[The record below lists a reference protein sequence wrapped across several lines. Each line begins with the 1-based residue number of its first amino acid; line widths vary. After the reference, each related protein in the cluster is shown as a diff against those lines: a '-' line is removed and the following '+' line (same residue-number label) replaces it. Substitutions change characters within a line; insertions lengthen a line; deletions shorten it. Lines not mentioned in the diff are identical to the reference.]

1 MISLCIT
8 GLSDSAIAAV
18 AGALQAAGVAPAQA
32 AQRDADLSF
41 ASWHARVYQAADHG
55 QQEPLDGAGSV
66 GDAPILGRLWEQL
79 ASDLFLSN
87 IQTPVWGWADAKS
100 LGLLD
105 YWLTFDASIHFVLVA
120 TSPEQM
126 LAEHLANLALSDES
140 AKKAREA
147 VPVDRLL
154 DQWSQAHHAM
164 LRFALRHPARCMLV
178 LADELEQQ
186 VLVEAAKATW
196 PNALKA
202 LRVPQKDAKGG
213 VPEAAPSPSNAV
225 LRHFA
230 EQWCEAYP
238 QAKTLHHEIASV
250 AAAGN
255 FKNNEKQSSE
265 AVLQGVLAT
274 LAMAHKLPLL
284 LAQVKETERLRAQ
297 EAQASKIALEAEVL
311 AKTKATTALSDEK
324 SQRKSADEERALLLT
339 QLHQVQEDLESYY
352 LKSKELDKEVK
363 SLGNAQREFEAQA
376 KANAELKEKLE
387 EERKARAASAGENAK
402 LAQEKAKLIEARDSL
417 AQARALVQE
426 KLNEAGSSRAEV
438 VQEKIALSQK
448 NKELIA
454 AREAE
459 IKLKT
464 ELQAKLEDELK
475 AKSMLAG
482 ENAKLTQEKAKLIEA
497 RDSLAQARALVQE
510 KLNEAGSSRAEVV
523 QEKIALSHKIK
534 DALAARDADANA
546 KKMALDQLA
555 KAQARAKMAEEES
568 AQMLAELHKLQEDAE
583 RYDLRIKGL
592 QANLNQ
598 ATARF
603 RRVTSRQPDGI
614 DWESVQTQP
623 VMVDGRPALQ
633 CRATNVAVMGKE
645 WKSLAFVAFIQ
656 DGTLAFTFLPNPD
669 AAGLGPLTR
678 LPRGLGSLAQFT
690 ASAGREIPGQ
700 PGMELLKDLGT
711 SDWDLLRGLPRLV
724 SLGLQYVRGAW
735 PVGMPGPAAWENA
748 AKATLPALLRVP
760 AALRF
765 DVLKLQS
772 AATQANYEHLRLWL
786 DPLSL
791 GNKRFAG
798 FEFRFGCNVGQ
809 VSQFGAN
816 ARLEFFRGSGT
827 STFDQWVPN
836 ARDGDHERLDLVFV
850 FPTSMNIKDWS
861 ALSVNDR
868 CLVLLLADQLPT
880 MLAEMGSS
888 SVQTT
893 RPMSEWV
900 ALAQKLRSFVRARLD
915 VTGVQKQPDALVDAV
930 PGSVPKTGLNA
941 PAKRRTALPSSVVS
955 DIKKPRAATKAPLAA
970 KKPVL
975 RIQSTGSAVRAE
987 PARARKK

>member
-8 GLSDSAIAAV
+8 GLSDSAIAVV
-18 AGALQAAGVAPAQA
+18 AGTLQGAGVAPAQA

-41 ASWHARVYQAADHG
+41 ASWHARVYQAAEQG
-55 QQEPLDGAGSV
+55 QQENQDGA
-66 GDAPILGRLWEQL
+66 AAEAELPTLGRLWDQL
-79 ASDLFLSN
+79 ASDLFLGN

-105 YWLTFDASIHFVLVA
+105 YWLAFDSSIHFVLVA

-126 LAEHLANLALSDES
+126 LAEQLTDLTLADASATKALS
-140 AKKAREA
+140 AI
-147 VPVDRLL
+147 PVDGLMAR
-154 DQWSQAHHAM
+154 WNQAHHAM
-164 LRFALRHPARCMLV
+164 LRFALRNPARCMLV
-178 LADELEQQ
+178 LADDLSKQ
-186 VLVEAAKATW
+186 VLVDATKASW
-196 PNALKA
+196 PKALKA
-202 LRVPQKDAKGG
+202 LRVPQKDATSAM
-213 VPEAAPSPSNAV
+213 PELAPSSSDRV

-238 QAKTLHHEIASV
+238 QAKTLHQEIASV
-250 AAAGN
+250 AAAAN
-255 FKNNEKQSSE
+255 TKNSEKQASN
-265 AVLQGVLAT
+265 AVLQDVLAT
-274 LAMAHKLPLL
+274 LALARKAPSLHTQANDAARLL
-284 LAQVKETERLRAQ
+284 EARLKDEAELKTRFEQAVLAKTQLQSQLNEQVKANSALVQEKTALAQESQKRAQ
-297 EAQASKIALEAEVL
+297 EVQATKSALEAEVL
-311 AKTKATTALSDEK
+311 AKTKTMTALSDEK
-324 SQRKSADEERALLLT
+324 SQRKSADEEQALLLT

-352 LKSKELDKEVK
+352 LKCKELDKEVK
-363 SLGNAQREFEAQA
+363 SLGNAQRDLEAQG

-387 EERKARAASAGENAK
+387 EKRKARAALAGENAK
-402 LAQEKAKLIEARDSL
+402 LAQEKTKLIEARDSL
-417 AQARALVQE
+417 VQARAQIQE
-426 KLNEAGSSRAEV
+426 KLNEAITQLEKEV
-438 VQEKIALSQK
+438 KIHANLEIKLQAKRQALAAMQEEKFALAQENETLAQEKISASAAYEALTK
-448 NKELIA
+448 V
-454 AREAE
+454 
-459 IKLKT
+459 KT
-464 ELQAKLEDELK
+464 E
-475 AKSMLAG
+475 
-482 ENAKLTQEKAKLIEA
+482 
-497 RDSLAQARALVQE
+497 AL
-510 KLNEAGSSRAEVV
+510 N
-523 QEKIALSHKIK
+523 
-534 DALAARDADANA
+534 D
-546 KKMALDQLA
+546 LA
-555 KAQARAKMAEEES
+555 KAHVRAKMAEEES
-568 AQMLAELHKLQEDAE
+568 AQMLAQLHSLQEGAE
-583 RYDLRIKGL
+583 RYDLRIKDL

-669 AAGLGPLTR
+669 VASLGPLTR

-700 PGMELLKDLGT
+700 PGMELLKDLST
-711 SDWDLLRGLPRLV
+711 SDWDLLRGLPRLISV
-724 SLGLQYVRGAW
+724 GLQYVRGAW
-735 PVGMPGPAAWENA
+735 PVDMPGPAAWENA

-772 AATQANYEHLRLWL
+772 AATLANYEHLRLWL

-809 VSQFGAN
+809 GSPFGAN

-850 FPTSMNIKDWS
+850 FPTSMNLKDWS
-861 ALSVNDR
+861 ALSENDR

-880 MLAEMGSS
+880 VLAELGSS

-893 RPMSEWV
+893 RPMSDWV

-915 VTGVQKQPDALVDAV
+915 VTGVQKQPDAFVDAV
-930 PGSVPKTGLNA
+930 PGSVPQTGLNA
-941 PAKRRTALPSSVVS
+941 PAKRRAALPSSVVS
-955 DIKKPRAATKAPLAA
+955 DITKPRAATKAPLAA
-970 KKPVL
+970 KKPAP